1 MLTFENWLPYLLR
14 KVERRTG
21 MRVELTPL
29 ETRLPLIFLW
39 PRLFLVL
46 RNRPA
51 EETEEAADERTAPPT
66 SDGDT

>member
-1 MLTFENWLPYLLR
+1 MLTFENWLPYLVR

-29 ETRLPLIFLW
+29 QMRLPLLFLW
-39 PRLFLVL
+39 PHLLRVL

-51 EETEEAADERTAPPT
+51 DEAGSGPKLPPESE
-66 SDGDT
+66 SDT

>member
-1 MLTFENWLPYLLR
+1 MLTFENWLPYLVR

-29 ETRLPLIFLW
+29 ERRLPLIFLW
-39 PRLFLVL
+39 PRLFRVL

-51 EETEEAADERTAPPT
+51 EEATAGTTVPPT
-66 SDGDT
+66 SESDT

>member
-1 MLTFENWLPYLLR
+1 MLTFENWLPYLVR

-39 PRLFLVL
+39 PHLLRVL

-51 EETEEAADERTAPPT
+51 DEGGSEPRFPPESE
-66 SDGDT
+66 SDT